1 MMPMFRLLSTVA
13 LAGSFAIAL
22 APTPGVAQSPS
33 PPAEPSSSPDA
44 PAADGPRFACQLNNG
59 QYTVMYLPQSQPNQG
74 YAWAVPEDMGSAWP
88 AERRCQEISRR
99 LEQYRPDGLVE
110 MQTGLENGY
119 NTVCVTTQQVP
130 SCRIVFTVPT
140 GQDPLVTRDRVFENL
155 AMADRGES
163 TQGVNTFTDG
173 ESNILDQLGNVL
185 NLPGTNSPSRPQAG
199 INLKP
204 FLDPADGGSGTQ
216 LAPGAASGRPLNPDS
231 FR

>member
-1 MMPMFRLLSTVA
+1 MTPIFRLISTAA
-13 LAGSFAIAL
+13 LAGSFAISL
-22 APTPGVAQSPS
+22 APAPGLAQTPS
-33 PPAEPSSSPDA
+33 PPAEPSSAPEA
-44 PAADGPRFACQLNNG
+44 PAAEQARFVCQTNNG
-59 QYTVMYLPQSQPNQG
+59 QPTVMYLPQSQQNQG

-163 TQGVNTFTDG
+163 TQGVNTFTNGD
-173 ESNILDQLGNVL
+173 SSILDQLGNVL
-185 NLPGTNSPSRPQAG
+185 NLPGAGGTSRPASG
-199 INLKP
+199 INLRP
-204 FLDPADGGSGTQ
+204 FLDAADGGTGTQ